1 MNRTT
6 DIGFAHEMDA
16 NDVLAPFRERFVIT
30 DPNLIYLD
38 GNSLGRLP
46 KATIPFMQDAIER
59 AWGDR
64 LIRLWNDGWVDAPRA
79 LGTKLA
85 HLIGADPDQVVLT
98 DSTSVNLFKLAV
110 AALRGRPKRLKI
122 VSDQFNFPTDLYVL
136 QGAIDLLDW
145 GHQLQLVSSYDTITI
160 PEENLRA
167 VIDDQTAL
175 VSLTHVAYKSAFR
188 YDIEQV
194 TRWAHQAGALVL
206 WDLSHSV
213 GAMPLAL
220 DAWNVD
226 LAVGC
231 TYKYLNGGPGSPAFL
246 YVRRGLQRELKQP
259 VWGWFAA
266 REPFAFALDFEP
278 APGIDRFRAGT
289 PPMLSMKALEP
300 SLDLALEAGLDH
312 VRAKSEEQTE
322 YLIYLAD
329 QWLAPLGFTLGSPR
343 DVGRRGSHVS
353 LRHPEGYRISRA
365 LVESAAPAIRVI
377 GDFRPPDNI
386 RLGVAPLYNTFAEI
400 HRALD
405 RIRTVVVGRLY
416 ELYSEPP
423 GPVT

>member
-1 MNRTT
+1 MSMTT
-6 DIGFAHEMDA
+6 EFDLAHEMDA
-16 NDVLAPFRERFVIT
+16 GDALAPFRERFVIT

-38 GNSLGRLP
+38 GYSLGRLP
-46 KATIPFMQDAIER
+46 KATVPFMQDAIER

-64 LIRLWNDGWVDAPRA
+64 LIRLWNDGWIDTPRA
-79 LGTKLA
+79 LGDKIA
-85 HLIGADPDQVVLT
+85 RVIGAQPDEVVVT
-98 DSTSVNLFKLAV
+98 DSTSVNLFKLVV
-110 AALRGRPKRLKI
+110 AALRARPQRHKI
-122 VSDQFNFPTDLYVL
+122 VSDRFNFPTDLYVL
-136 QGAIDLLDW
+136 QGAVDLLNQA
-145 GHQLQLVSSYDTITI
+145 HHLELISSYDTVTI

-175 VSLTHVAYKSAFR
+175 VSLTHVAYKSAFK
-188 YDIEQV
+188 YDMERV
-194 TRWAHQAGALVL
+194 TTWAHRAGALVL

-213 GAMPLAL
+213 GAMPLSL
-220 DAWNVD
+220 DACGVD

-246 YVRRGLQRELKQP
+246 YVRRDLRRELMQP
-259 VWGWFAA
+259 IWGWFAA
-266 REPFAFALDFEP
+266 REPFAFAPDFEP
-278 APGIDRFRAGT
+278 AADIDRFRAGS

-300 SLDLALEAGLDH
+300 ALDLILEAGLDR
-312 VRAKSEEQTE
+312 VRAKSEAQTE

-343 DVGRRGSHVS
+343 QVARRGSHVA

-365 LVESAAPAIRVI
+365 LTESPPPAVRVI

-386 RLGVAPLYNTFAEI
+386 RLGVAPLYNTFVDVY
-400 HRALD
+400 RALD
-405 RIRTVVVGRLY
+405 RIRAIVADRLY
-416 ELYSEPP
+416 EHYTDQP

>member
-1 MNRTT
+1 MNLTADLSLAR
-6 DIGFAHEMDA
+6 EMDA
-16 NDVLAPFRERFVIT
+16 GDPLAPFRDRFVIT

-46 KATIPFMQDAIER
+46 KASVPFMHDAIER

-64 LIRLWNDGWVDAPRA
+64 LIRLWNDGWIDSPRS
-79 LGTKLA
+79 LGAKIARLV
-85 HLIGADPDQVVLT
+85 GAQPDEIVVT

-110 AALRGRPKRLKI
+110 AALRGRPHRKKV
-122 VSDQFNFPTDLYVL
+122 VSDRFNFPTDLYVL
-136 QGAIDLLDW
+136 QGAIDLLDQ
-145 GHQLQLVSSYDTITI
+145 GHRLELLSSHDTITI
-160 PEENLRA
+160 PEPSLEA
-167 VIDDQTAL
+167 TIDDQTAL

-188 YDIEQV
+188 YDMERV
-194 TRWAHQAGALVL
+194 TSWAHRAGALVL

-220 DAWNVD
+220 NAWDVD

-246 YVRRGLQRELKQP
+246 YVRRDLQRELMQP
-259 VWGWFAA
+259 IWGWFAA
-266 REPFAFALDFEP
+266 REPFAFETDFEP
-278 APGIDRFRAGT
+278 AADIDRFRAGT

-300 SLDLALEAGLDH
+300 ALDLVLEAGLDQ
-312 VRAKSEEQTE
+312 VRAKSELQTT
-322 YLIYLAD
+322 YVIYLAD
-329 QWLAPLGFTLGSPR
+329 QWLAPLGFALGSPR
-343 DVGRRGSHVS
+343 DVARRGSHVS
-353 LRHPEGYRISRA
+353 LRHPEGSRISRA
-365 LVESAAPAIRVI
+365 LVESLPPAPRVI

-386 RLGVAPLYNTFAEI
+386 RLGVAPLYNTFVEI

-405 RIRTVVVGRLY
+405 RIRAVVGDRLY
-416 ELYSEPP
+416 ERYVDRP